1 MVTKKTDTDET
12 AHKTAP
18 AKAEAAKP
26 GKGAAK
32 AQTRS
37 PGGAAKGEQGASG
50 TPLAGKIE
58 RSREFFEQ
66 AKVELKKVT
75 WPTRKETLNT
85 GVAVLILV
93 VVMSV
98 FLGLVDL
105 GLARLVE
112 FILA

>member
-12 AHKTAP
+12 THKAASARTEAGKP
-18 AKAEAAKP
+18 A
-26 GKGAAK
+26 KGAAK
-32 AQTRS
+32 ARS
-37 PGGAAKGEQGASG
+37 QAAGKGDQDASG
-50 TPLAGKIE
+50 SPLKGKIE
-58 RSREFFEQ
+58 QSKEFFEQ
-66 AKVELKKVT
+66 AKAELKKVT
-75 WPTRKETLNT
+75 WPTRKETVNT

-93 VVMSV
+93 VVMAI